1 VSLPNLS
8 ILLPSAVL
16 DDLIPS
22 FEAIFNLSNVVV
34 IVEPDGRHHY
44 GPSRTDTLGDV
55 WATIWVDSEPAGRVG
70 MRIEK
75 DDPMYQRAIE
85 HLGMMLSYNATD
97 TWRRHQLADEVLERY
112 DELNLIYGLGT
123 NFVQGMPQN
132 EIVQNVL
139 VETNSILQAD
149 SGAIYV
155 WDSDKSTITPVS
167 FFGEKASPDFWE
179 GRVRELALSTLYAYE
194 QAQLFDSDKIICAPL
209 RYNDELLGSLV
220 LQYEREDKSFKA
232 NDVNLVTTL
241 MQNTALFIYAARL
254 IDRLAR
260 RRAELETTLAELQ
273 ATKDKLSQAERLSII
288 GQTVG
293 TLVHDMRKPLS
304 NVMGYAGLLQETDL
318 THDER
323 FQFAEQIIKYVEAF
337 SSMAQEILDYIAG
350 DQTVEKKPV
359 SVADYMVLVGDMLMP
374 PGLERSV
381 KISLHA
387 EAARGYTVNIDAQRF
402 MRVFQNLVNNA
413 VDAIESKGGT
423 HIEIHVEPVDE
434 NLIRFTVTDD
444 GPGVPPQ
451 IASTLFNPFVTL
463 GKSHGTGLGLAIV
476 DRMVE
481 MHGGKIRYEPAPN
494 GGARFVFTVPQAKN
508 GSK

>member
-16 DDLIPS
+16 DDLVPS
-22 FEAIFNLSNVVV
+22 FEGIFGLKDSVL
-34 IVEPDGRHHY
+34 IVEADGRHHY
-44 GPSRTDTLGDV
+44 GPSNQDRSRDL
-55 WATIWVDSEPAGRVG
+55 WATIWVDNESAGQVCLYA
-70 MRIEK
+70 
-75 DDPMYQRAIE
+75 DQNDPMFRRAIE
-85 HLGMMLSYNATD
+85 HLGLMLSYNATD

-123 NFVQGMPQN
+123 NFVQGMAQN

-155 WDSDKSTITPVS
+155 WDSDKSTLVPIS
-167 FFGEKASPDFWE
+167 FFGDKASPDFWD

-260 RRAELETTLAELQ
+260 RTVELETTLNELQ
-273 ATKDKLSQAERLSII
+273 ATKDKLSRAERLSII

-323 FQFAEQIIKYVEAF
+323 YQFAEQIIKYVEAF

-350 DQTVEKKPV
+350 DQTIQKKHVRVE
-359 SVADYMVLVGDMLMP
+359 DYMAQVADMLMP
-374 PGLERSV
+374 PGLERPV
-381 KISLHA
+381 KITLNA
-387 EAARGYTVNIDAQRF
+387 DAARGYVMNIDTQRF

-423 HIEIHVEPVDE
+423 HVEISVEPID

-451 IASTLFNPFVTL
+451 IASTLFDPFVTL

-476 DRMVE
+476 DRMIE
-481 MHGGKIRYEPAPN
+481 MHGGKIRYEGIPG
-494 GGARFVFTVPQAKN
+494 GGARFVFTVPQAAN
-508 GSK
+508 GSKS

>member
-1 VSLPNLS
+1 VSKPNLS
-8 ILLPSAVL
+8 ILLPTTVL

-22 FEAIFNLSNVVV
+22 FETIFGRDGAV
-34 IVEPDGRHHY
+34 IIYDSDEMCHY
-44 GPSRTDTLGDV
+44 GTPIKNLTCDL
-55 WATIWVDSEPAGRVG
+55 WATIWVDNEVVG
-70 MRIEK
+70 KVGLYIEK
-75 DDPMYQRAIE
+75 DDPMLTRSVQ
-85 HLGMMLSYNATD
+85 HLGITLSYMATE

-112 DELNLIYGLGT
+112 DELNLIYGLGM
-123 NFVQGMPQN
+123 NFVQGMAQN
-132 EIVQNVL
+132 EILQNVL
-139 VETNSILQAD
+139 IETNRILNAD
-149 SGAIYV
+149 SGAMYV
-155 WDSDKSTITPVS
+155 WQADKSSLTPVS
-167 FFGEKASPDFWE
+167 YFGEKSTPDFWD
-179 GRVRELALSTLYAYE
+179 GRVREVALSTLYAYE

-220 LQYEREDKSFKA
+220 LLYEHQEKSFKA

-241 MQNTALFIYAARL
+241 MQNTSLFIYAARL

-260 RRAELETTLAELQ
+260 RTVELETTLTELQ
-273 ATKDKLSQAERLSII
+273 TTKDKLSQAERLSII

-304 NVMGYAGLLQETDL
+304 NVMGYAGLLQEPDL

-323 FQFAEQIIKYVEAF
+323 FQFAGQIIKYVEAF

-350 DQTVEKKPV
+350 DQKLQKAFVRVDEYM
-359 SVADYMVLVGDMLMP
+359 SLVADMLMP

-381 KISLHA
+381 RIHVNA
-387 EAARGYTVNIDAQRF
+387 GAANGYMMNVDSQRF

-423 HIEIHVEPVDE
+423 QVEINVVPVD
-434 NLIRFTVTDD
+434 NMLRFTVTDD

-451 IASTLFNPFVTL
+451 IAATLFNPFVTMD
-463 GKSHGTGLGLAIV
+463 KPNGTGLGLAIV

-481 MHGGKIRYEPAPN
+481 LHGGSISYETSPG
-494 GGARFVFTVPQAKN
+494 GGACFVFSVPQVKN
-508 GSK
+508 GTN